1 MKKLQNNQNQQTLFV
16 IECIFVNMIVQFYG
30 IPMTKVS
37 FYKTILKKGMWKGNI
52 IAFCCYR
59 CFSSMLKAHNVL

>member
-1 MKKLQNNQNQQTLFV
+1 
-16 IECIFVNMIVQFYG
+16 MIVQFYG

>member
-1 MKKLQNNQNQQTLFV
+1 M

-37 FYKTILKKGMWKGNI
+37 FYKTILKKACG
-52 IAFCCYR
+52 
-59 CFSSMLKAHNVL
+59 KAILLYFVVIGVSVAC

>member
-37 FYKTILKKGMWKGNI
+37 FYKTILKKACG
-52 IAFCCYR
+52 
-59 CFSSMLKAHNVL
+59 KAILLYFVVIGVSVAC